1 MASVYTVNMMIGGD
15 DGIMMTNDDCT
26 NCKRCAVKMGYWSDE
41 YIDLFTRGSPRIE
54 RKTPEINRGYFVRVY
69 SVHQVIEQ
77 FLDHVSRSGQ
87 QCQIVDLGCGFDTL
101 FWRLHASKNFNC
113 IRSFVDL
120 DLPGTTSRKVMHIRH
135 KSKLLTA
142 LGDDIKFNSLEFHS
156 NVYHLI
162 DCDLRRKDDFEKK
175 LLHDCGLDSSVP
187 TLFLSECVLI
197 YMDVNDSNNILSWIS
212 SHFDHT
218 VFINYEQ
225 VEIFDRFGQIMVENL
240 KQRACELL
248 DLESCRSLDTQKS
261 RFLISGW
268 ENVKAW
274 DMHHI
279 YRYKIP
285 EEEIRRV
292 EKIEFL
298 DEANLLEQL
307 LKHYCLVVASKGLPD
322 LRIGFC
328 EN

>member
-1 MASVYTVNMMIGGD
+1 MMIGGD

-26 NCKRCAVKMGYWSDE
+26 NCKRCAVKMGYWSDD

-54 RKTPEINRGYFVRVY
+54 RKTPEINRGYFVRVFA
-69 SVHQVIEQ
+69 VHQVIEQ
-77 FLDHVSRSGQ
+77 FLDHVNRAGQ

-101 FWRLHASKNFNC
+101 FWRLHGGKNFKC

-120 DLPGTTSRKVMHIRH
+120 DLSGTTSRKVMHIRH
-135 KSKLLTA
+135 K
-142 LGDDIKFNSLEFHS
+142 NSS
-156 NVYHLI
+156 I
-162 DCDLRRKDDFEKK
+162 
-175 LLHDCGLDSSVP
+175 P

-197 YMDVNDSNNILSWIS
+197 YMDVKDSNNILSWIS
-212 SHFDHT
+212 SHFNHT

-240 KQRACELL
+240 RQRACELL

-261 RFLISGW
+261 RFMNSGW

-279 YRYKIP
+279 YRYKVP

-292 EKIEFL
+292 EKIEFF

-328 EN
+328 ED